1 MQEKSSIYRSI
12 AKGTAI
18 FGGVQFFNILINLVR
33 GKLVAVLLGPEGMG
47 ISSLLT
53 VSTNTIQ
60 QFSSLGLNLS
70 AVKEIASAKDK
81 ENPDYL
87 SFIIVVTRRLLCI
100 TASLGALFSIC
111 FCSSLSYWTFGSDD
125 YKWHFLFLSIVIFFM
140 TLSNGE
146 LAILQG
152 MHEIKKL
159 AYASIIGS
167 SVGLFVGI
175 PLYYFYGYNGIVPAM
190 IVLSLVT
197 YVFYHYNARRVISL
211 TVSFSWKQIS
221 SLAQKMIVLGIV
233 MMIATLL
240 GTFTNYILNTFIGHY
255 GSLGDVGLYQAANS
269 ITNQYV
275 GLVFTA
281 MSLDF
286 FPRLSAI
293 SSDNNKVRELV
304 NQQLEIVILII
315 APIAIILII
324 TAPLLIKLL
333 LTDDFI
339 SLVPVIRWMGLG
351 IFFKAISFPM
361 GYISFSKGDKK
372 TFLWL
377 EGIWGNILIL
387 SLNILF
393 YYNWGII
400 GIGIS
405 FVLSYLIINFTYI
418 YVTNKLY
425 SFRCNATTFFLIL
438 LFLFLLIIAFTC
450 SFIHNSLYA
459 YTLMTIILLLTS
471 CYSLY
476 ELNRRL
482 DFLKLGKNRR

>member
-1 MQEKSSIYRSI
+1 MSINSYKSMV
-12 AKGTAI
+12 KGTAI
-18 FGGVQFFNILINLVR
+18 FGGVQFFNILINLIR

-60 QFSSLGLNLS
+60 QFSSFGLNLS
-70 AVKEIASAKDK
+70 AVKEISSAKDRGNS
-81 ENPDYL
+81 EYL
-87 SFIIVVTRRLLCI
+87 SFIITVTRRLLYM

-111 FCSSLSYWTFGSDD
+111 FCSDLSYWTFGSEN
-125 YKWHFLFLSIVIFFM
+125 YKWHFVLLSIVIFFM

-152 MHEIKKL
+152 TREIKKL
-159 AYASIIGS
+159 AYSSIIGS

-175 PLYYFYGYNGIVPAM
+175 PLYYFYSYDGIVPAM

-197 YVFYHYNARRVISL
+197 YVFYRHNAGRISL
-211 TVSFSWKQIS
+211 GLKHSWKRMVP
-221 SLAQKMIVLGIV
+221 LAKKMMELGAI
-233 MMIATLL
+233 MMVATLL
-240 GTFTNYILNTFIGHY
+240 GTFTNYILNIFIGQS
-255 GSLGDVGLYQAANS
+255 GSLDDVGLYQAANS

-293 SSDNNKVRELV
+293 SSDNDKVRTLV
-304 NQQLEIVILII
+304 NRQLEIVVLII

-333 LTDDFI
+333 LTDRFL

-351 IFFKAISFPM
+351 IFLKAIAFPM
-361 GYISFSKGDKK
+361 GYISFSKGDKR
-372 TFLWL
+372 TFLCL
-377 EGIWGNILIL
+377 EGIWGNALML
-387 SLNILF
+387 FLNILF
-393 YYNWGII
+393 YYYWGIV

-405 FVLSYLIINFTYI
+405 FVLSYLFINFTYV

-425 SFRCNATTFFLIL
+425 SFYYNRSAFFLIL
-438 LFLFLLIIAFTC
+438 LFLILLIVAFAC
-450 SFIHNSLYA
+450 SFISNSFCA
-459 YTLMTIILLLTS
+459 YTLMIIILLLTS
-471 CYSLY
+471 SYSLY
-476 ELNRRL
+476 ELNKRL
-482 DFLKLGKNRR
+482 DIVALIKKRK